1 MSGGGEMDDEFGEDE
16 GERVRQQLIEMIE
29 SQPRSTFKVA
39 LRGCLDRLAEVI
51 EGICPIEH
59 TG

>member
-1 MSGGGEMDDEFGEDE
+1 MHDEFGEDE
-16 GERVRQQLIEMIE
+16 GDRVRRQLIEMIE

-39 LRGCLDRLAEVI
+39 LRGCLVGLAEVI
-51 EGICPIEH
+51 EH

>member
-1 MSGGGEMDDEFGEDE
+1 MHDEFGEDE
-16 GERVRQQLIEMIE
+16 GDRVRRQLIEMIE

-39 LRGCLDRLAEVI
+39 LRGCLDGLAEVI
-51 EGICPIEH
+51 EH